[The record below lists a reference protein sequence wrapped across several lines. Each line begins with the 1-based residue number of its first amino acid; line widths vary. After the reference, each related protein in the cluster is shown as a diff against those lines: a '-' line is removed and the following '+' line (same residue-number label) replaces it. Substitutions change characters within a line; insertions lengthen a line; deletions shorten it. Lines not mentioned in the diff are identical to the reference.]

1 MNIIRFYPFSE
12 RTTFFAPEPTPAIK
26 NTPDWYK
33 RQPASVRDDEFL
45 PKGELSSTIKRCM
58 PIFDAMTAGYIIPFP
73 CDVYIDAT
81 NPAKIEFSV
90 PLTMK
95 QFSNDMFAVHAPE
108 QYDHYPIDTNKY
120 HKQLFRIMP
129 FWAVK
134 TPEGY
139 STLFMHPLHK
149 DHLPFLAIQGFIDT
163 DKFITDGHL
172 SILVEKDFKGVIKQ
186 GTPLVQVIPFK
197 REDWKM
203 ELVPTSESSAE
214 LTKQRFKLRSNFV
227 HSYKNKYRSKKE
239 FK

>member
-1 MNIIRFYPFSE
+1 
-12 RTTFFAPEPTPAIK
+12 
-26 NTPDWYK
+26 
-33 RQPASVRDDEFL
+33 
-45 PKGELSSTIKRCM
+45 
-58 PIFDAMTAGYIIPFP
+58 
-73 CDVYIDAT
+73 
-81 NPAKIEFSV
+81 
-90 PLTMK
+90 MK
-95 QFSNDMFAVHAPE
+95 QFANDMFATHAPE
-108 QYDHYPIDTNKY
+108 QYDHYPIDTTKY

-149 DHLPFLAIQGFIDT
+149 DPLPFVAIQGFIDT

-186 GTPLVQVIPFK
+186 GTPLAQVIPFK

-203 ELVPTSESSAE
+203 ELVPTSESGAE
-214 LTKQRFKLRSNFV
+214 LTKQRLSLRSNFV

-239 FK
+239 YK